1 MLIVICKIYSLVSEM
16 IAVHFVALLHI
27 ASEGEVGQSPER
39 RVSIL
44 S

>member
-1 MLIVICKIYSLVSEM
+1 MD
-16 IAVHFVALLHI
+16 AVDFVALLCI

-39 RVSIL
+39 RSIL